1 MQIILQ
7 ENIRNLG
14 SLGDQV
20 KVKPGYAR
28 NYLLP
33 QGKAVPVTVENIA
46 LFEQKRA
53 ELEKAAADVLQKAQE
68 RAKNLEQL
76 ASITITTQASEEGKL
91 YGALGVNE
99 IVKAV
104 TESGV
109 EIHKKE
115 VNLPEGPIRAIGEY
129 SITMQFHTDVEAV
142 IVVKVEQEV
151 G

>member
-14 SLGDQV
+14 SLGEQV

-104 TESGV
+104 TDSGV